1 MKRAN
6 ELKNHNIPINSLI
19 WYNSIIRIQL
29 NKSGGNMSH
38 PLIEKMRQGLSVYGP
53 WVITNSVDNVIM
65 FGRAGVDCLII
76 DCEHGNMSM
85 ETAGTMVS
93 VIRQFSTSPLIRVPG
108 NDPIWIKKGLDT
120 GVDGVMIPMINSK
133 QEAESA
139 VSYCKYPPEG
149 IRGLGAGR
157 ATYSFVDGDA
167 YFKSANKNIMIIVQI
182 EHYKAVDQIDEI
194 LSVPGID
201 VAFIGP
207 YDLSVSLGIPGQI
220 QNSEV
225 ELAIS
230 KVLKSCEAH
239 SVIPGIFAG
248 KAFLK
253 KYREMG
259 FKLLLGGL
267 DGHML
272 YEAALDYKKA
282 FED

>member
-1 MKRAN
+1 
-6 ELKNHNIPINSLI
+6 
-19 WYNSIIRIQL
+19 
-29 NKSGGNMSH
+29 
-38 PLIEKMRQGLSVYGP
+38 
-53 WVITNSVDNVIM
+53 
-65 FGRAGVDCLII
+65 
-76 DCEHGNMSM
+76 
-85 ETAGTMVS
+85 
-93 VIRQFSTSPLIRVPG
+93 LIRVPG

-157 ATYSFVDGDA
+157 ATCSFVDGDA

-194 LSVPGID
+194 LSVP
-201 VAFIGP
+201 
-207 YDLSVSLGIPGQI
+207 DLSVSLGIPGQI

-272 YEAALDYKKA
+272 CEAALDYKKA